1 MTAFKPG
8 DQENNR
14 GTEVRRRGWNG
25 KEGNHL
31 EEKQKREMGGRGG
44 EQKLRK

>member
-8 DQENNR
+8 DQENDR
-14 GTEVRRRGWNG
+14 DSEIRRGWNG
-25 KEGNHL
+25 KEGNHVG
-31 EEKQKREMGGRGG
+31 EKQKREMGGRGG